1 MIEQNMSSYFNKI
14 LFIYKCKGFFR
25 EKSKPI
31 FANMSV
37 ICNQS
42 CDMCTY

>member
-1 MIEQNMSSYFNKI
+1 MIKPNMSSYFNKI
-14 LFIYKCKGFFR
+14 LSIYIYKEFFR

-31 FANMSV
+31 FADMSV